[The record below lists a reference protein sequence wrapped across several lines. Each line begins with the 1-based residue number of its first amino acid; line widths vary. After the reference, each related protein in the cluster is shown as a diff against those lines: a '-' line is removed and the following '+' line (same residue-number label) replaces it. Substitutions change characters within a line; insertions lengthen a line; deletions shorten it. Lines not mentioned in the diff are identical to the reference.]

1 MQGRITRIISNLY
14 TVDVDGKTYDCRARG
29 KFRNDKL
36 IPLVGDYVEIN
47 DENYILDIKDRINS
61 LNRPMVANI
70 DVALI
75 VTSLKRPELSSYLL
89 DKMIVNVSSINIK
102 PVLVF
107 TKFDLI
113 PDEEKDYY
121 DSILSYYK
129 SVGYDCL
136 LNTEIDKLDE
146 LIDGKVVVLT
156 GQTGVGKSTLLNK
169 LLPDVN
175 QETNDISDALGRGKH
190 TTRHVELFKYKN
202 SFIVDTPGFS
212 ALDINEEDENN
223 IRFYFKEFKNDECK
237 FNDCKH
243 INEIGCKIKEDVE
256 NGIILQSRYDNYKR
270 MVLGDENININNKG

>member
-14 TVDVDGKTYDCRARG
+14 TVECDGKEYQSRARG

-47 DENYILDIKDRINS
+47 DENYILDIKERKNS

-70 DVALI
+70 DDALI
-75 VTSLKRPELSSYLL
+75 VTSLKRPELSTYLL
-89 DKMIVNVSSINIK
+89 DKMIVNVSSININ
-102 PVLVF
+102 PILVF
-107 TKFDLI
+107 TKYDLLTG
-113 PDEEKDYY
+113 EEKSNY
-121 DSILSYYK
+121 DSIMDYYK
-129 SVGYDCL
+129 SVGYDVI

-169 LLPDVN
+169 LLPEVN

-212 ALDINEEDENN
+212 ALDINEEDVNN
-223 IRFYFKEFKNDECK
+223 IRFYFKEFDNNSCK

-243 INEIGCKIKEDVE
+243 INETGCKIKEDLE
-256 NGIILQSRYDNYKR
+256 NNKILQSRYENYKR
-270 MVLGDENININNKG
+270 MVLGDENINFNNKS

>member
-47 DENYILDIKDRINS
+47 DENYILDIKDRKNS

-75 VTSLKRPELSSYLL
+75 VTSLKRPELSTYLL
-89 DKMIVNVSSINIK
+89 DKMIVNISSINIK
-102 PVLVF
+102 PILVF
-107 TKFDLI
+107 TKYDLI
-113 PDEEKDYY
+113 EDYEKDYY
-121 DSILSYYK
+121 DSVLSYYK
-129 SVGYDCL
+129 SIGYDCL
-136 LNTEIDKLDE
+136 LNTELDKLDE

-169 LLPDVN
+169 LLPEVN

-212 ALDINEEDENN
+212 ALDINEEDKNN

-243 INEIGCKIKEDVE
+243 INEIGCKIKEDLE
-256 NGIILQSRYDNYKR
+256 NGKILETRYENYKR

>member
-1 MQGRITRIISNLY
+1 
-14 TVDVDGKTYDCRARG
+14 
-29 KFRNDKL
+29 
-36 IPLVGDYVEIN
+36 
-47 DENYILDIKDRINS
+47 
-61 LNRPMVANI
+61 
-70 DVALI
+70 
-75 VTSLKRPELSSYLL
+75 
-89 DKMIVNVSSINIK
+89 MIVNVSSINIK

>member
-75 VTSLKRPELSSYLL
+75 VTSLKRPELSTYLL
-89 DKMIVNVSSINIK
+89 DKMIVNISSINIK
-102 PVLVF
+102 PILVF
-107 TKFDLI
+107 TKYDLI
-113 PDEEKDYY
+113 EDYEKDYY
-121 DSILSYYK
+121 DSVLSYYK
-129 SVGYDCL
+129 SIGYDCL
-136 LNTEIDKLDE
+136 LNTELDKLDE

-169 LLPDVN
+169 LLPEVN

-212 ALDINEEDENN
+212 ALDINEEDKNN

-256 NGIILQSRYDNYKR
+256 NGIILQSRYENYKR